1 MSTSSWNI
9 DGIQFS
15 ILSGEDIKNRA
26 ILEVTETQ
34 LMENDEKKIG
44 GLLDPRM
51 EDSTG
56 KRKPGNF
63 GYIELAI
70 PIFHIGFKDCLS
82 SILKS
87 TCFYCSSLIC
97 NKDNPAFQKA
107 IKIVD
112 NLKRLK
118 KIKQLCEKEVSCS
131 VCKLSQPLYTINIDS
146 VHINITE
153 QKGDQKELSAEKIK
167 NLLDRVSNTD
177 TKLLGFD
184 PNNVKLSSLII
195 STLLIPPPSIR
206 PSLDIGSGIVSQDD
220 MTYKL
225 LDIIKINKVLKI
237 LLNKGIDEYKLKPLI
252 KQLQYNVSTYMDNT
266 KHDIPAKGR
275 SGKTYISFKQKL
287 DGKKGR
293 IRGNL
298 MG

>member
-15 ILSGEDIKNRA
+15 ILSGEEIKNRA

-34 LMENDEKKIG
+34 LMENDKKKIG

-56 KRKPGNF
+56 KQKPGNF

-146 VHINITE
+146 VHINIINY
-153 QKGDQKELSAEKIK
+153 G
-167 NLLDRVSNTD
+167 
-177 TKLLGFD
+177 
-184 PNNVKLSSLII
+184 LII
-195 STLLIPPPSIR
+195 
-206 PSLDIGSGIVSQDD
+206 
-220 MTYKL
+220 
-225 LDIIKINKVLKI
+225 
-237 LLNKGIDEYKLKPLI
+237 
-252 KQLQYNVSTYMDNT
+252 
-266 KHDIPAKGR
+266 
-275 SGKTYISFKQKL
+275 
-287 DGKKGR
+287 
-293 IRGNL
+293 
-298 MG
+298 